1 MFSVITPTYN
11 REHTLDRV
19 YTSLKSQTYKNFH
32 WIVVDDASSD
42 NTKDLVDTWISEE
55 KPDFKITYHKLPENK
70 GKPYALNYG
79 FEYCTEP
86 ITIIADSDDSFESN
100 SLADLKEIW
109 DAVDKSINREKIASV
124 WTLVKDENDQ
134 VVGEEF
140 PKDFWQVNFEERIL
154 NLKRPTLG
162 EKWHSWRTSVL
173 REYKMCY
180 NENSFIGESATWYRI
195 NKKYDFLCLNV
206 IHRKYWHTEDGL
218 IHQKKSKLKTAKIK
232 YYTFYYQLNTTT
244 FSHIIKYP
252 YFRKLAF
259 EYTNANFYYVDKN
272 NKLSTMK
279 RILCFFIFLIMA
291 PKRLLYKI

>member
-19 YTSLKSQTYKNFH
+19 YTSLNSQTYKDFH
-32 WIVVDDASSD
+32 WIIVDDASTD
-42 NTKDLVDTWISEE
+42 NTKDLVDKWVSE
-55 KPDFKITYHKLPENK
+55 KPDFEIEYHQLPENK

-79 FEYCTEP
+79 FEFCKEP

-109 DAVDKSINREKIASV
+109 DTVDNSLNAKKIATV
-124 WTLVKDENDQ
+124 WTLVKDENNQ
-134 VVGEEF
+134 LVGEEF
-140 PKDFWQVNFEERIL
+140 PKNFWQVNFAERTL
-154 NLKRPTLG
+154 NRKRPILG
-162 EKWHSWRTSVL
+162 EKWHSWRTEVL
-173 REYKMCY
+173 KEYKMCY
-180 NENSFIGESATWYRI
+180 NHNSFIGESATWYRI
-195 NKKYDFLCLNV
+195 NKDYDFLCLNI

-232 YYTFYYQLNTTT
+232 YYTCYHQLNT
-244 FSHIIKYP
+244 SKISDIIRHS

-259 EYTNANFYYVDKN
+259 EFTKASFYYTDKE

-279 RILCFFIFLIMA
+279 QIVCFFIFLFLV
-291 PKRLLYKI
+291 PKRLLFKI